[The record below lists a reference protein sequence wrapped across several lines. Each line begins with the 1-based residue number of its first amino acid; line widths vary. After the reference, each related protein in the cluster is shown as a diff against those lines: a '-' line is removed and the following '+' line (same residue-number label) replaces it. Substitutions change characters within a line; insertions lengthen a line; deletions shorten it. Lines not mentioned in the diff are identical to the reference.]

1 MPNSKTSVH
10 DGLTKAFYGH
20 FQDDLKFYFI
30 DSLKQSKFD
39 GCRPISQMQ
48 VIIKLIAKQKTK
60 KTNKKKK
67 SLAEKL
73 KHVALELISSNQT
86 TYVKN
91 QCISESGRLIP
102 DVIKICDILD
112 IPSYNRY

>member
-1 MPNSKTSVH
+1 MPNSKTSGH

-48 VIIKLIAKQKTK
+48 VIIKLIAKKQNKK
-60 KTNKKKK
+60 KTNKKKNH
-67 SLAEKL
+67 L
-73 KHVALELISSNQT
+73 Q
-86 TYVKN
+86 KN
-91 QCISESGRLIP
+91 
-102 DVIKICDILD
+102 
-112 IPSYNRY
+112 

>member
-1 MPNSKTSVH
+1 MPNSKTPGH
-10 DGLTKAFYGH
+10 DGLTKAFYEH

-39 GCRPISQMQ
+39 GCLPISQMQ
-48 VIIKLIAKQKTK
+48 VIIKLIAKK
-60 KTNKKKK
+60 KNKKQKKQK

-102 DVIKICDILD
+102 DVIEICDILD